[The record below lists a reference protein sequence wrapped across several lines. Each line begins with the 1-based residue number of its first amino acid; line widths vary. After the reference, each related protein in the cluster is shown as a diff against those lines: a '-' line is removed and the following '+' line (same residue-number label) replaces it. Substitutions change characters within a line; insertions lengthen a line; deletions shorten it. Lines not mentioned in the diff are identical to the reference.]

1 MLRYNSLSYKL
12 RAACEGQSISNR
24 TITARMEADRGLF
37 FFGSP
42 VGNAVFLTSCV
53 VYRIYGWAGPTC
65 DMIPAQY
72 KRTTVDLRIVLP

>member
-1 MLRYNSLSYKL
+1 
-12 RAACEGQSISNR
+12 
-24 TITARMEADRGLF
+24 MEADRGLF